1 MSGMSKSGLICRVRP
16 LVLALLCAGLL
27 AACGRPAEDAPRS
40 APGETELRARIQA
53 QARAALAGLR
63 ADAAAPMPALS
74 APVWRALAGD
84 VPEAAAQ
91 RSRLEAAEQRAL
103 ATLMRQFNER
113 LDARLPQRRAGMTPA
128 VPALAAAPPA
138 RSSSAWQRA
147 GERLTEWLPKAH
159 AQGLDADGV
168 AGVITANATIGLL
181 GGVGDLGKVAP
192 GTDLSGLNGEL
203 KGQDGETATVRVT
216 ADTDGA
222 PTVELASSVTIPLV
236 LTADSKVSLTT
247 TGLCPDAAGKLAFT
261 LRLAQGGRAG
271 SGRNV
276 AYDREIEV
284 KVSATVGEDAE
295 IAEADMHTRQ
305 GERSTAGGRQV
316 YVETATDWHVSG
328 SDVGQPELRGHRLV
342 RASSQ
347 ANASDDAMALNG
359 VKRALVTATAA
370 LQAAAARW
378 QSGACIRIDAKSPG
392 SVRPKAS
399 SAIPVR
405 VLHRLEG
412 GEVAA
417 RVKAALS
424 GGASVA
430 PELLAPA
437 PGTITH
443 VAPDVRR
450 ADMQI
455 RLTANS
461 RRGRAAELL
470 KLSINEDQYT
480 IEGGADEFHGTGVV
494 CDLAR
499 PFTVEGSGVVVSFT
513 PSSAQGGSYSYKG
526 SMGGFAVWGEGTYT
540 VRFDGAVATALV
552 ATGPGSVKTPR
563 GVVSNTGTETYTLAP
578 TRNGYCN

>member
-1 MSGMSKSGLICRVRP
+1 MTTPQSILNRARP
-16 LVLALLCAGLL
+16 VALAVLGAGLL
-27 AACGRPAEDAPRS
+27 AACGRPADDTPRG
-40 APGETELRARIQA
+40 APGGAELRARLQV

-63 ADAAAPMPALS
+63 VDAAAPMPALN
-74 APVWRALAGD
+74 APVWQALAGD
-84 VPEAAAQ
+84 LPVAAAQ
-91 RSRLEAAEQRAL
+91 HARLEAAEQRAL
-103 ATLMRQFNER
+103 TTVVREFNER
-113 LDARLPQRRAGMTPA
+113 LDARLSQRRAGIAPA
-128 VPALAAAPPA
+128 VPALTAAPQVRA
-138 RSSSAWQRA
+138 SSAWQRA
-147 GERLTEWLPKAH
+147 GERLTDWLPQAH

-168 AGVITANATIGLL
+168 TGVIIANSTIGLL

-192 GTDLSGLNGEL
+192 GTDLSGLNSEL
-203 KGQDGETATVRVT
+203 KGRDGETATVRVT
-216 ADTDGA
+216 ADTEGT
-222 PTVELASSVTIPLV
+222 PTVELASSVTIPLL

-247 TGLCPDAAGKLAFT
+247 TGLCPDAAGKLGFT
-261 LRLAQGGRAG
+261 LRLSQGGRAG

-276 AYDREIEV
+276 AYDREIEL

-328 SDVGQPELRGHRLV
+328 PGVGQPELRGHRLV

-347 ANASDDAMALNG
+347 ADASDDEMALNG
-359 VKRALVTATAA
+359 VQRALITATAA
-370 LQAAAARW
+370 LQAAASRW

-392 SVRPKAS
+392 GVRPKAS

-405 VLHRLEG
+405 VVHRLEG

-417 RVKAALS
+417 RVKSALS

-443 VAPDVRR
+443 IAPDARR

-455 RLTANS
+455 RLTATS
-461 RRGRAAELL
+461 RRGKAEEVLR
-470 KLSINEDQYT
+470 LSINEEQYS
-480 IEGGADEFHGTGVV
+480 IDGGADEFHGTGLV

-499 PFTVEGSGVVVSFT
+499 PFTVEGGGVVVSFT
-513 PSSAQGGSYSYKG
+513 PSSVQGGSYTYKG
-526 SMGGFAVWGEGTYT
+526 SMGGFAVWGEGSYT
-540 VRFDGAVATALV
+540 VRFDGEVATAIV
-552 ATGPGSVKTPR
+552 ATGPGNVKTPR